1 MQATGAV
8 DIPVARGAEHSAVA
22 HRPAAESMRRRIV
35 RAIGLGFDMMPP
47 TPRKS
52 SVMPRAA
59 PASRHS
65 AQHGWARTTTR
76 AAITRTCAAGRP
88 ARPRRA
94 HRVGIARLVGELR
107 RFTRRRRIFCRSV
120 AGGLRVRFHGAFCGL
135 RPKGAGRSSIPFR
148 ALVSNLRPT
157 SKFPF
162 ESSDGRKPAEPPSRN
177 NGRSSGLGCRREIG
191 NQGESKDGWK
201 ATRRLRAAGR

>member
-1 MQATGAV
+1 MQAIGAV
-8 DIPVARGAEHSAVA
+8 DIRVAGGAEHSAVA

-52 SVMPRAA
+52 SVTPCAA
-59 PASRHS
+59 PASQHS

-120 AGGLRVRFHGAFCGL
+120 AGGLRVRFHGSRSRCPGL
-135 RPKGAGRSSIPFR
+135 
-148 ALVSNLRPT
+148 V
-157 SKFPF
+157 PF
-162 ESSDGRKPAEPPSRN
+162 EPAPIRPAPFAGFAQKVLVGHRSLSEHWCQTCVPLQSSLLKAPTG
-177 NGRSSGLGCRREIG
+177 G
-191 NQGESKDGWK
+191 NQQNLLPGTTGDQ
-201 ATRRLRAAGR
+201 AG